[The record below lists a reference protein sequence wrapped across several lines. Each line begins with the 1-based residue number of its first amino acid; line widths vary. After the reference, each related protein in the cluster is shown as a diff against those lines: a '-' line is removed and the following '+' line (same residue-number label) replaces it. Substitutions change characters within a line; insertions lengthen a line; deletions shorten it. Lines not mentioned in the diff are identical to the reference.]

1 MEPKHLGQEGKFAS
15 NQTDFAP
22 TQYYLARGLTIGNQ
36 EFKPETLLA
45 VPIRDDEIFEL
56 LERLAATEDMF
67 KTPVSTIRDVAE
79 LTDASPNLIARILG
93 EMRGPG
99 ELEKIVHRLDEHEA
113 RLRITESKLSDKNE
127 FSSAKVTLES
137 RAKEGE
143 DLILKDE
150 LAKFAEE
157 SYFEMLK
164 KERNVPR
171 YEAILDLPPG
181 TKFLILVLL
190 CVVVYYVAGVTGLRV
205 ERPPLPTTY
214 ELK

>member
-1 MEPKHLGQEGKFAS
+1 MELNS
-15 NQTDFAP
+15 
-22 TQYYLARGLTIGNQ
+22 
-36 EFKPETLLA
+36 ETLLSI
-45 VPIRDDEIFEL
+45 PIRDDEIFEL
-56 LERLAATEDMF
+56 LERLAATEEMF
-67 KTPVSTIRDVAE
+67 NTPVSTIRDVAE

-93 EMRGPG
+93 EIRGPG

-113 RLRITESKLSDKNE
+113 RLRVTESKLSEKNE
-127 FSSAKVTLES
+127 SSSSKVALDSSAK
-137 RAKEGE
+137 EGQ

-164 KERNVPR
+164 KERNVPG
-171 YEAILDLPPG
+171 YEAILGLPPG